1 MSSPPN
7 DDPTPPAR
15 TSRGASAPI
24 DDPAWAPTQRIVP
37 VSGPRWG
44 NALPMATRLDE
55 FELLR
60 VLGEGGF
67 GIVYLAQDH
76 SLRRRVAI
84 KEFMPSALASR
95 VRGLQVELAAERN
108 RPVFNAGLAS
118 FINEAQM
125 LAKFDHPS
133 LVKVYRFWQAHGTAY
148 MVMPYYEGATLK
160 VTLEHLPGAPDE
172 RWLMALLAA
181 LTEALAVIHAD
192 HCLHRDIAPDNILL
206 LAGSGRPL
214 LLDFGAARQVIGD
227 ATQALT
233 AILKPGYAPI
243 EQYAEL
249 ASLRQ
254 GPWTD
259 VYALCAVIYAALMGH
274 KPPVSVGR
282 TVADSYVPLSQSA
295 AGRYSVRFLQ
305 AIDDG
310 LKVRPDERTA
320 SIAALRRALG
330 LNLAAGAAN
339 FAAPAAA
346 APGQPAQAVPVQPGL
361 DAAPQPVR
369 PAGQPLPPSRS
380 PFTSSPS
387 SPSTWPT
394 RSIALVL
401 GALLLAAGSGYWVWA
416 GQQPAPTSPPA
427 TTTAAV
433 TVTAATTAGLL
444 PAAAP
449 TAARTTVSDEFD
461 RIVQA
466 SSSDFLIEAS
476 PAQPRLRIGR
486 DRLAFKVK
494 SARDG
499 HVYVLVGGPDGSLLL
514 LYPNSQAP
522 QHQIRAGQTLRLPQA
537 HWQLDTTEPTGAE
550 HFLVLVSQHPR
561 DFSRLSQQRDAWF
574 LKLPTGAAGDAALR
588 GHVGPGSALAG
599 SARCSQPGCDV
610 YGTARFTVDVVN

>member
-1 MSSPPN
+1 MSSPSN
-7 DDPTPPAR
+7 DDPTSPAR
-15 TSRGASAPI
+15 SSRGALPATG
-24 DDPAWAPTQRIVP
+24 DPAWAPTQRIVAAEP
-37 VSGPRWG
+37 VSGPRRG

-95 VRGLQVELAAERN
+95 VHGLQIELNAERN

-243 EQYAEL
+243 EQYAEV

-259 VYALCAVIYAALMGH
+259 VYALCAVIYAALMGK

-282 TVADSYVPLSQSA
+282 TLADSYVPLSRSA
-295 AGRYSVRFLQ
+295 AGRYSARFLH

-310 LKVRPDERTA
+310 LKLRPDERTA

-330 LNLAAGAAN
+330 LDLAAGAAN
-339 FAAPAAA
+339 FSVPAPAHGPPAMAPPMHPDTTAA
-346 APGQPAQAVPVQPGL
+346 LGQTGPAALPAP
-361 DAAPQPVR
+361 
-369 PAGQPLPPSRS
+369 RS
-380 PFTSSPS
+380 M
-387 SPSTWPT
+387 
-394 RSIALVL
+394 RRIALAT
-401 GALLLAAGSGYWVWA
+401 GALLAVAGMVYWA
-416 GQQPAPTSPPA
+416 SQRSTPADPPLPA
-427 TTTAAV
+427 TPATSA
-433 TVTAATTAGLL
+433 TAATTATNNTDRLPSAPA
-444 PAAAP
+444 PAAP
-449 TAARTTVSDEFD
+449 MSISDEFD

-466 SSSDFLIEAS
+466 GSRDFRVEAGPS
-476 PAQPRLRIGR
+476 QARLRIGR

-514 LYPNSQAP
+514 LYPNSQTP
-522 QHQIRAGQTLRLPQA
+522 RHQIRAGQTLNLPQA
-537 HWQLDTTEPTGAE
+537 HWPLETAEPAGAE
-550 HFLVLVSQHPR
+550 HFLVLVSQHLR
-561 DFSRLSQQRDAWF
+561 DFSRLSQQREAWF

-599 SARCSQPGCDV
+599 SARCSQTGCDV
-610 YGTARFTVDVVN
+610 YGVARFTVDVVN